1 MANIIK
7 QARLFQ
13 TYRKLFGWDD
23 EASHYDVRLYMS
35 SSFTPQSNENVVL
48 FSEDGTCA
56 LRYSGGDSVVFISV
70 QDETVT
76 NFVMAKAATS
86 HIFVEQNQLVMATL
100 GKPEHPQ
107 GQWQRFLYL
116 ITNHVY
122 NPDAMLTCH
131 ARSEETTNLS
141 MLSFEAVRNGML
153 PNIYASTFQNWPG
166 GDLHVEYKFLPSVLD
181 GPVFRTLKK

>member
-35 SSFTPQSNENVVL
+35 SSPPPSNENVVL

-70 QDETVT
+70 QDENVHDLVT
-76 NFVMAKAATS
+76 KAATS
-86 HIFVEQNQLVMATL
+86 HIFVKQNQLVMATL
-100 GKPEHPQ
+100 GKPEHPH
-107 GQWQRFLYL
+107 GQWQRFL
-116 ITNHVY
+116 
-122 NPDAMLTCH
+122 
-131 ARSEETTNLS
+131 
-141 MLSFEAVRNGML
+141 
-153 PNIYASTFQNWPG
+153 
-166 GDLHVEYKFLPSVLD
+166 
-181 GPVFRTLKK
+181 